1 MSKFNRRQFLKSSLI
16 SAASL
21 NVLPAFAAEEKK
33 KTSAPSIGVQGAN
46 SDIRYAVVGF
56 NGRGK
61 DHLKEMGEQEGV
73 RLVALC
79 DVDSKV
85 LGREVSRC
93 NERGQKIEGY
103 TDIRKLLENKDIDVV
118 TFATPNHWH
127 ALGAIWAI
135 QAGKDVYL
143 EKPVCHNVWE
153 GRKIVEAARKHGKI
167 VQTGTQ
173 SRSSHGIARA
183 SRGCT
188 KEILA
193 KFFARAGFVTSAAP
207 ALGKWMAR
215 NRCQRKSTTICG
227 ADPRRRNR

>member
-1 MSKFNRRQFLKSSLI
+1 MNKFNRRQFLKSSLI

-21 NVLPAFAAEEKK
+21 NVLPALAAEGKK
-33 KTSAPSIGVQGAN
+33 KASAPSVGVQGAN
-46 SDIRYAVVGF
+46 GDIRYAVVGF

-85 LGREVSRC
+85 LGREVARC
-93 NERGQKIEGY
+93 DERGQKIEGY

-173 SRSSHGIARA
+173 SRSSHGIAEGIA
-183 SRGCT
+183 WVHEGN
-188 KEILA
+188 
-193 KFFARAGFVTSAAP
+193 
-207 ALGKWMAR
+207 LGKILWVR
-215 NRCQRKSTTICG
+215 GLCYK
-227 ADPRRRNR
+227 RRLSIGKVDGP